1 MKHLLKYY
9 PQIWNNWEQII
20 LICKIFKKT
29 TICFPPKQKPQIRSN
44 NFPDYSNK
52 AFQRSSTPSILP
64 FNPFLNSTDS
74 ALFVP
79 LLQMVQHHS
88 GVHPSIHPF
97 PQKRSFIA
105 RTWIDFS
112 CQPKNPF
119 ENWITAPTTDNSSLC
134 WRCEFGCSEQ
144 THFLFLGRCHTRY
157 MVLFVFVFLSR
168 IFFCWGKILRQGLCA
183 GEAEGITLMKICGQ
197 LPGKQFP
204 TSERLLVECNHVSCR
219 YH

>member
-97 PQKRSFIA
+97 PQKKLQRSDMNWLLLPAQKPVRKLNYGANNRQFVTLLTVRIWLLWTDTLSFFGA
-105 RTWIDFS
+105 LSHTLHGAVCVCFFVEDF
-112 CQPKNPF
+112 
-119 ENWITAPTTDNSSLC
+119 
-134 WRCEFGCSEQ
+134 
-144 THFLFLGRCHTRY
+144 FLLG
-157 MVLFVFVFLSR
+157 
-168 IFFCWGKILRQGLCA
+168 
-183 GEAEGITLMKICGQ
+183 
-197 LPGKQFP
+197 
-204 TSERLLVECNHVSCR
+204 
-219 YH
+219 